1 MNIDTL
7 PDEADFV
14 FFAEPLPEEDGMHRV
29 AIAVEEMDTPIP
41 TMMVTVTRE
50 SALDVCD
57 RLNRRLGHDRAS
69 WTAFAARCLF
79 GGDPG
84 DGAGG

>member
-14 FFAEPLPEEDGMHRV
+14 FFAEPLPDDGLHRV
-29 AIAVEEMDTPIP
+29 SIAVEGMGAPIP
-41 TMMVTVTRE
+41 TMMITVTPD

-57 RLNRRLGHDRAS
+57 RLNRRLGYDRSS
-69 WTAFAARCLF
+69 WTAFASRCL
-79 GGDPG
+79 PG
-84 DGAGG
+84 SGPGAGAGD